1 MLDTSIRLRR
11 PGDYVPTQGA
21 RFEVHVDKAR
31 GIYGEQAKP
40 FEARLETCG
49 GGAVWTIKDVEEV
62 DHARIAA
69 LLAAGMSVRDIAE
82 EVGISKSV
90 VHRLK
95 QRIEQ
100 EEGEAE
106 IAEADIATD

>member
-1 MLDTSIRLRR
+1 VLDTSISLRR
-11 PGDYVPTQGA
+11 PSDYAPAQGA

-40 FEARLETCG
+40 FEARLETSE

-62 DHARIAA
+62 DQARIAA
-69 LLAAGMSVRDIAE
+69 LLTAGMTVRDIAE

-100 EEGEAE
+100 EEEAE
-106 IAEADIATD
+106 AE